1 MFIENLQNKIKNFL
15 QKEIVFF
22 KKGDFIFSVK
32 PLPALQGILLV
43 SVFLFLFIFTHIP
56 PGPEKINQS
65 LVISEFATK
74 TRAVAGKTSEHIVLI
89 KKSEITKNNYY
100 LKLPKTA
107 ENIKISSVSSQT
119 AKIALQDYST
129 TPLVLPEE
137 RKVFAK
143 KEKSSIFAGISSL
156 FSQSMADL
164 SEAVLDIMENSDNSQ
179 INVPIT
185 EQEDSIYVDLSSESE
200 ETVQPEE
207 LTQETS
213 VAETPAQEPVDEATA
228 EIPADEVLTDKEQ
241 HKASKTE
248 QELNKADKEKQTKE
262 KTSKQD
268 QESDLPSESQETVQ
282 PEEPAEEPP
291 AIEPPAEE
299 LPVDEPPAETPTEE
313 TPSDSPETEL
323 TEAVP
328 EEQKTVDSGVSEQEY
343 VQITYET
350 PAPEITEQETD
361 TGKLITVLADDEG
374 LPEPISNVVAYTAIP
389 EIYKVGQES
398 KIKLKWKNQG
408 DQEVEFHAYDT
419 DNNGKLDYVEWTIPH
434 LSEQIFEIIF
444 ISKAFRL
451 DENKEITEDIYEY
464 VQAKDSNWVTLNSK
478 EYIRVTFEQILDN
491 TKDIT
496 VYAKPTGES
505 AGTIQVYEQGTDTL
519 IVEFPA
525 INAENTYKVLLTNLQ
540 NPSDVFDLKITGN
553 IDFDYIV
560 DPTVS
565 DSFSDE
571 TKIGAGTTYVQ
582 LSSGVLIQ
590 PCYVPNPSWTK
601 IADTLVRDIA
611 GAYNSTIAKDI
622 YCDDSNCILWTDG
635 AEAPGTVCIATDA
648 NVYANILWSK
658 TDVSGTQTW
667 SDTNFDLYGGD
678 IGGTHST
685 IGVGN
690 GNTAVGTKNWL
701 ERYYSN
707 SASGTFNAMDACKA
721 KGIGW
726 RLPTIV
732 ELDSIRDQAKGSS
745 PYSRL
750 PNIVAI
756 GYWSSS
762 EYSTTNAYSL
772 YFGSGNVLNLAK
784 SSSYYVRCVRGY

>member
-1 MFIENLQNKIKNFL
+1 MFIENLQNKIKDFL
-15 QKEIVFF
+15 KKDIVFF
-22 KKGDFIFSVK
+22 KKGDLSFSVS
-32 PLPALQGILLV
+32 PLPVLQGFLLI
-43 SVFLFLFIFTHIP
+43 SIFFSLFIFTHTP
-56 PGPEKINQS
+56 PAPEKINQS

-74 TRAVAGKTSEHIVLI
+74 NRAVAGKISEHIVLI
-89 KKSEITKNNYY
+89 KKSDISENSRY

-107 ENIKISSVSSQT
+107 KNIKISSVSSQG
-119 AKIALQDYST
+119 AKIALQDYSA
-129 TPLVLPEE
+129 TPLLLPEE

-143 KEKSSIFAGISSL
+143 KEKSSILAGL
-156 FSQSMADL
+156 FDLISQSTADL
-164 SEAVLDIMENSDNSQ
+164 SEAVLDIIENSDDNQ
-179 INVPIT
+179 IEPQII
-185 EQEDSIYVDLSSESE
+185 EQEDSIYVDLSSESQ
-200 ETVQPEE
+200 ETVQQEE
-207 LTQETS
+207 LVEQTPNNETS
-213 VAETPAQEPVDEATA
+213 VEKVSTNNKQN
-228 EIPADEVLTDKEQ
+228 KNG
-241 HKASKTE
+241 KTE
-248 QELNKADKEKQTKE
+248 QESDKADKEKQTDK
-262 KTSKQD
+262 KTSEEN

-282 PEEPAEEPP
+282 TEEPAEETPAIETPAEEPP
-291 AIEPPAEE
+291 ADE
-299 LPVDEPPAETPTEE
+299 LPVETPTEE
-313 TPSDSPETEL
+313 ASSDSQEAEL
-323 TEAVP
+323 TETIS
-328 EEQKTVDSGVSEQEY
+328 EEQETNEEQVVSEPEY

-361 TGKLITVLADDEG
+361 TGKLITVSADDEG
-374 LPEPISNVVAYTAIP
+374 FQEPISNVVAYTAIP
-389 EIYKVGQES
+389 EIYKVGHES

-451 DENKEITEDIYEY
+451 DANREITEDIYEY
-464 VQAKDSNWVTLNSK
+464 VQAKDNNWVTLNSG

-496 VYAKPTGES
+496 VYAKPAGES
-505 AGTIQVYEQGTDTL
+505 VGTIQVYEQGTDTL

-525 INAENTYKVLLTNLQ
+525 INAEDTYKVLLTNLP

-560 DPTVS
+560 DPSVS

-590 PCYVPNPSWTK
+590 PCYAPNPSWTK
-601 IADTLVRDIA
+601 IADTLVRDIV

-622 YCDDSNCILWTDG
+622 YCDDSNCILWTDE
-635 AEAPGTVCIATDA
+635 AAAPGTVCIATDA
-648 NVYANILWSK
+648 NVYGNILWSK

-678 IGGTHST
+678 IGGTHSI

-690 GNTAVGTKNWL
+690 SNSAVGTKNWL

-707 SASGTFNAMDACKA
+707 SASGTFNAMDTCKA

-750 PNIVAI
+750 PNIIAPS
-756 GYWSSS
+756 YWSSTES
-762 EYSTTNAYSL
+762 SATYAYYLYFANGNVSYSTKS
-772 YFGSGNVLNLAK
+772 GST
-784 SSSYYVRCVRGY
+784 YVRCVRGY